1 MKKSQSSQTD
11 FAQPQQSDFVSVQQE
26 ALTNTASAL
35 KSINSQYEL
44 TPDKERGE
52 VSEINQARKG
62 AELAMVSLAIIASDG
77 DEQKTRDILSDKGFD
92 DLL

>member
-11 FAQPQQSDFVSVQQE
+11 FAQPGQSDFVSVQRE
-26 ALTNTASAL
+26 ALINTASAL
-35 KSINSQYEL
+35 RSINSQYDL
-44 TPDKERGE
+44 TPEVERGE

-77 DEQKTRDILSDKGFD
+77 DEARTREILGGHGHK
-92 DLL
+92 DLF

>member
-1 MKKSQSSQTD
+1 MYHHKGDYGSIQK
-11 FAQPQQSDFVSVQQE
+11 E
-26 ALTNTASAL
+26 ALINTASAL

-44 TPDKERGE
+44 TPEGERGE

-77 DEQKTRDILSDKGFD
+77 DESRTREILGGHGHK
-92 DLL
+92 DLF

>member
-11 FAQPQQSDFVSVQQE
+11 FAQPGQSDFVSVQRE
-26 ALTNTASAL
+26 ALINTASAL
-35 KSINSQYEL
+35 RSINSQYDL
-44 TPDKERGE
+44 TPEGERGE

-77 DEQKTRDILSDKGFD
+77 DEARTREILDGHGHK
-92 DLL
+92 DLF